1 MKWKKMSKTAFF
13 TPKAF
18 QNGVQNPLKLVF
30 KNHVK
35 KMSKNVV
42 GALQCQVSKGRKLQ
56 NDTLGWDSEK
66 T

>member
-1 MKWKKMSKTAFF
+1 MEKKSITMFF
-13 TPKAF
+13 IPKAL

-35 KMSKNVV
+35 KMTKNVV
-42 GALQCQVSKGRKLQ
+42 GALGGQVSKGRKLQ